1 MIGADT
7 DMTHSN
13 ARQLEDYGFGQG
25 ANPIVARQ
33 QFKTSLALAGLF
45 GLLALAIAFVAS
57 REALRLPMPP
67 IAAQGAAAYVGALS
81 ADR

>member
-1 MIGADT
+1 
-7 DMTHSN
+7 
-13 ARQLEDYGFGQG
+13 
-25 ANPIVARQ
+25 
-33 QFKTSLALAGLF
+33 LF